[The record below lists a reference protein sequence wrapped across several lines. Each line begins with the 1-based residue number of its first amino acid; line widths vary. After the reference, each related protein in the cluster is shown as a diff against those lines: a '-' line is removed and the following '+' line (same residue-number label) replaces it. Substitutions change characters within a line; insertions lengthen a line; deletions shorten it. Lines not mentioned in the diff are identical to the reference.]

1 MAKSETQDRTK
12 SQATPLTEQE
22 EQTLQLL
29 RSFSR
34 DSRQTIK
41 KPIRPQFGNR
51 YVAPTPS

>member
-1 MAKSETQDRTK
+1 MAKSETQNRTK
-12 SQATPLTEQE
+12 SQATPLSEQE
-22 EQTLQLL
+22 QQTLQLL

-51 YVAPTPS
+51 YVAPTSS